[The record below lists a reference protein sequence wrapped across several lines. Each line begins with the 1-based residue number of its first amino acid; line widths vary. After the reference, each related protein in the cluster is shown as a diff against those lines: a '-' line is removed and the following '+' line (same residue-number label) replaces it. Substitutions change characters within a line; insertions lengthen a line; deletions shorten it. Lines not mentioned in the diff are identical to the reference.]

1 MRRLLLSAIASLLV
15 FAASAQT
22 VFKGNVKVADKD
34 TAIGYATV
42 ATVRDSLVL
51 AATSSTSAGFFEL
64 AVKGEGK
71 CKIEVS
77 SVGYSPVVKE
87 VSLGGGT
94 VDLGDIFLSEGV
106 DVDAVVLTVQKPI
119 VTSDAEKLT
128 YSVEDDPEAG
138 SSTFEDIIR
147 KVPQLSIDSE
157 GKVKLNGQSDYVVL
171 VNGRKSGSMSRNFDE
186 VIKSMP
192 ASSIKRIEVI
202 TNPSMKYS
210 AEGVG
215 GVLNII
221 TDRSSL
227 DGYNGSVSA
236 GFRNYFDNTWGTNE
250 SVNFSLQRG
259 RFALTSAFYY
269 SQSWA
274 GDSFYGGEDGTIN
287 NLVEGAG
294 YDHMTMSNRRKFDMR
309 NLYGNVNASFQIDS
323 LNLLTAE
330 ISAWGGKSRLPYG
343 STESY
348 FGPDDN
354 LLYTNE
360 GWNSY
365 GFSWSGVDITLGY
378 QRSFGRDDH
387 TLAVSNVTTIFPPSY
402 DRSLSYVQ
410 PVAAGAVPDPLQM
423 YSIYNNSRQR
433 DVANEFQLDY
443 SNRITSHHAVEAGMK
458 YSYEFTRE
466 RSTSTYA
473 DAADVPTSETFG
485 LARLSKHILAAYAG
499 YSYTTEKFSGRAG
512 ARLESAWY
520 RLNNFESGTAAP
532 AGESQVYDNAL
543 VNAVPY
549 VSLTY
554 MPSAAHS
561 LSFSYSERLSRP
573 SIYSM
578 SPFVEEGTMSRDYGN
593 PNLRTGVS
601 HSLQLK
607 YSYTDNKVTF
617 IAGARTMLSN
627 NLIVNKIFIDDEGY
641 FNKTYSNGGRM
652 RSYMGDVSVSYRP
665 ATRFNMSFSFSGG
678 WSDYRLPSLAMRN
691 DGWSFTQSLNLSIGL
706 WKGSRLTLSEY
717 LLKMEPNQMVEN
729 ASLVLMTG
737 ASLSQKLLKD
747 KLELN
752 LMVNNPHEKYS
763 SISVEHSNA
772 TTSLCQKSMWL
783 SRSIRFSVTWRFG
796 GSGVMVKRVNR
807 NTNDMSES
815 VGKGGSGGAGV
826 GGGMGGM

>member
-22 VFKGNVKVADKD
+22 VFKGNVKVADKG

-42 ATVRDSLVL
+42 AAVRDSLVL

-64 AVKGEGK
+64 AVKGDGK

-294 YDHMTMSNRRKFDMR
+294 YDHMTMSGRRKFDMR

-323 LNLLTAE
+323 LNRLTNQQRE
-330 ISAWGGKSRLPYG
+330 IIADVTQKYNAASRQ
-343 STESY
+343 
-348 FGPDDN
+348 
-354 LLYTNE
+354 
-360 GWNSY
+360 
-365 GFSWSGVDITLGY
+365 IT
-378 QRSFGRDDH
+378 
-387 TLAVSNVTTIFPPSY
+387 TLAEEKKDLNKKVT
-402 DRSLSYVQ
+402 L
-410 PVAAGAVPDPLQM
+410 AA
-423 YSIYNNSRQR
+423 
-433 DVANEFQLDY
+433 QLDAT
-443 SNRITSHHAVEAGMK
+443 NIN
-458 YSYEFTRE
+458 
-466 RSTSTYA
+466 
-473 DAADVPTSETFG
+473 
-485 LARLSKHILAAYAG
+485 ILAANKRGKKARRVKDIVKFKIDFTIVKNITAETGERTLYIRITKPDNDVLCKNPANTFAYENRELAYSIKKYIEYNGEEQDVTVYWDVEEYLYAG
-499 YSYTTEKFSGRAG
+499 N
-512 ARLESAWY
+512 Y
-520 RLNNFESGTAAP
+520 RVDIFA
-532 AGESQVYDNAL
+532 
-543 VNAVPY
+543 
-549 VSLTY
+549 
-554 MPSAAHS
+554 
-561 LSFSYSERLSRP
+561 
-573 SIYSM
+573 
-578 SPFVEEGTMSRDYGN
+578 EG
-593 PNLRTGVS
+593 
-601 HSLQLK
+601 
-607 YSYTDNKVTF
+607 
-617 IAGARTMLSN
+617 
-627 NLIVNKIFIDDEGY
+627 NLIGSQAFEID
-641 FNKTYSNGGRM
+641 
-652 RSYMGDVSVSYRP
+652 
-665 ATRFNMSFSFSGG
+665 
-678 WSDYRLPSLAMRN
+678 
-691 DGWSFTQSLNLSIGL
+691 
-706 WKGSRLTLSEY
+706 
-717 LLKMEPNQMVEN
+717 
-729 ASLVLMTG
+729 
-737 ASLSQKLLKD
+737 
-747 KLELN
+747 
-752 LMVNNPHEKYS
+752 
-763 SISVEHSNA
+763 
-772 TTSLCQKSMWL
+772 
-783 SRSIRFSVTWRFG
+783 
-796 GSGVMVKRVNR
+796 
-807 NTNDMSES
+807 
-815 VGKGGSGGAGV
+815 
-826 GGGMGGM
+826 